1 MLLESHKKR
10 NYYILLYI
18 IMSKP
23 YQTETYDEE
32 DDTKEYINLF
42 SLGAIFLRTSSPT
55 ILNFTMGVDTYDD
68 DLETD
73 AGIFSNVNK
82 TSSMNYSN
90 GIITINK
97 SGNYQL
103 RFSGL
108 CFVSQSKALLFFVK
122 KNEITIAEIA
132 IQVTENS
139 NVDNVLLESFMF
151 LSPIFNI
158 NSGDNVR
165 IDVRISSD
173 TAYVLN
179 QNVFLQEI

>member
-1 MLLESHKKR
+1 
-10 NYYILLYI
+10 
-18 IMSKP
+18 MSKP
-23 YQTETYDEE
+23 YQTETYDEA

-42 SLGAIFLRTSSPT
+42 SLGPVFLNTSSPD

-68 DLETD
+68 DLETS
-73 AGIFSNVNK
+73 AGIFNNVNK

-97 SGNYQL
+97 SGIYQL
-103 RFSGL
+103 KFTGIA
-108 CFVSQSKALLFFVK
+108 FVTQSKALLFFVK

-132 IQVTENS
+132 IQVTGNDS
-139 NVDNVLLESFMF
+139 VDNVLAESFMF
-151 LSPIFNI
+151 LTPIFNI
-158 NSGDNVR
+158 NSGDTVR
-165 IDVRISSD
+165 IDVRINSD